1 MVHII
6 MSVNVFSAGH
16 CGESTKPLSPLALK
30 CCSVQP
36 MVVGVLW
43 IPRPSGC
50 DRLLVYD
57 KPTDVYG
64 NRLTGIVIGTYLY
77 VCT

>member
-16 CGESTKPLSPLALK
+16 CGESTKPSSPLALK
-30 CCSVQP
+30 CRSVQP

-43 IPRPSGC
+43 IPPV
-50 DRLLVYD
+50 DV
-57 KPTDVYG
+57 TDSLFTTSQPASSMG
-64 NRLTGIVIGTYLY
+64 TGK
-77 VCT
+77 